1 MILNDTSLILLSA
14 GSSSRFGLPVKK
26 QWLYQDDKP
35 LWLSVADEF
44 NRLYSFKKVIIT
56 ASSDDIEYMR
66 LFSDYTIVEGGSS
79 RQESLKRALE
89 YIDTPFVL
97 VNDIAR
103 CCIDRDMIDRVL
115 SQKSQADC
123 IVPAIKAIDTMYEGD
138 RLLNRDKL
146 RSIQTPQLSSREVL
160 KRAISKD
167 IEFTDES
174 GAISAIGGSIKFVE
188 GSQKA
193 RKLTT
198 KDDLSLLPCLKAPK
212 HQYFCG
218 FGIDTHPFQEDKEM
232 YLCGIKIDS
241 DVGFKAHSDGDVAI
255 HSLIDA
261 MLGGCSMGD
270 IGELFPDTD
279 DRYKNI
285 DSKELLK
292 DVITIIRARG
302 MDIESCDMTI
312 VAQKP
317 KIMRYKGSM
326 REKLSDI
333 LEIPKYR
340 INIKATTSEK
350 LGFIGREEG
359 VTVHSV
365 ATMKYFDW
373 SIV

>member
-1 MILNDTSLILLSA
+1 LILNDTSLILLSA

-56 ASSDDIEYMR
+56 ASKDDIEYMR

-103 CCIDRDMIDRVL
+103 CCIDSKMIDRVL
-115 SQKSQADC
+115 SKKSQADC
-123 IVPAIKAIDTMYEGD
+123 IVPTIKAIDTMYEGN
-138 RLLNRDKL
+138 RLLDRDKL
-146 RSIQTPQLSSREVL
+146 RSIQTPQLSSTKVL
-160 KRAISKD
+160 KRAISQD
-167 IEFTDES
+167 VEFTDES

-188 GSQKA
+188 GSQRA

-212 HQYFCG
+212 AQYFCG
-218 FGIDTHPFQEDKEM
+218 FGIDTHPFQENKEM

-241 DVGFKAHSDGDVAI
+241 DVGFKAHI

-261 MLGGCSMGD
+261 MLGGCGMGD

-292 DVITIIRARG
+292 EVINLIRARG
-302 MDIESCDMTI
+302 MDIEACDMTI

-317 KIMRYKGSM
+317 KIMRYKSRM
-326 REKLSDI
+326 RERLSDI
-333 LEIPKYR
+333 LEIPKYK

-373 SIV
+373 SNI